1 MILTGKV
8 KTGLGEASFWMKK
21 AQEAFYNKTG
31 IKMFQGT
38 LNVEL
43 KENYNL
49 LGDLKVLKS
58 KEYGGNQDVYIKE
71 CKVLGHKAYIVRTD
85 KNISEERVHPLN
97 LVEIISDINF
107 REKYNLK
114 DEQTIEITI
123 F

>member
-1 MILTGKV
+1 MKLTGKV

-21 AQEAFYNKTG
+21 SQEAFYNKTG
-31 IKMFQGT
+31 IKMFPGT

-43 KENYNL
+43 KEDYNL
-49 LGDLKVLKS
+49 KGSLKVLKG
-58 KEYGGNQDVYIKE
+58 KEYGGSQDVYIKE
-71 CKVLGHKAYIVRTD
+71 CKIFGHKSYIVRTD
-85 KNISEERVHPLN
+85 KNISEKRTHPLN

-114 DEQTIEITI
+114 DGQTIEITI